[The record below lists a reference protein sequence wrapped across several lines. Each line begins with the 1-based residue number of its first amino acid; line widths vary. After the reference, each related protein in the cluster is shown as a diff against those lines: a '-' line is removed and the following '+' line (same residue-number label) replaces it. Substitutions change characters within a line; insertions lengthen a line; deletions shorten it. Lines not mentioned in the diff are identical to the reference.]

1 MSPWWLIAPLVA
13 GINLFAFVAVRGHW
27 DRLLPVLALAA
38 GIGVAAGDAIGGAT
52 GLELIRIGTFHLVA
66 ASVGAQL
73 AMLAVVL
80 LTALAP
86 LRENDG
92 ERAR

>member
-13 GINLFAFVAVRGHW
+13 GINLFAFVAARGHW

-38 GIGVAAGDAIGGAT
+38 GIGVAAGDAIGRAT

-86 LRENDG
+86 LRDNDG